1 MKRLAARA
9 SLQRPYDD
17 QIMTPRQLYEW
28 AQHDIPTVTFNYCTQ
43 EQYDE
48 EKSLLEEIFELSRPI
63 VGTQSLH
70 SAIPISTNELV
81 VRKYSTATSM
91 MTVQVFVKKDDV
103 IFDNIAG
110 YVTCKYDS
118 HWWLAYVLDTNR
130 ETEEATVSFLHP
142 HGPAPSFVYPRNPD
156 VLSIHITS
164 VLTKVNPMTATG
176 RTYRVDAEEQAA
188 AATKLAE

>member
-1 MKRLAARA
+1 
-9 SLQRPYDD
+9 
-17 QIMTPRQLYEW
+17 
-28 AQHDIPTVTFNYCTQ
+28 
-43 EQYDE
+43 
-48 EKSLLEEIFELSRPI
+48 
-63 VGTQSLH
+63 
-70 SAIPISTNELV
+70 
-81 VRKYSTATSM
+81 M

-164 VLTKVNPMTATG
+164 VLTKVNPTTATG

>member
-1 MKRLAARA
+1 M
-9 SLQRPYDD
+9 
-17 QIMTPRQLYEW
+17 
-28 AQHDIPTVTFNYCTQ
+28 
-43 EQYDE
+43 E
-48 EKSLLEEIFELSRPI
+48 ERFELSRTI

-103 IFDNIAG
+103 IFDTIALIAG

-142 HGPAPSFVYPRNPD
+142 HGPAPSFLYPRNPD
-156 VLSIHITS
+156 VLSIHIINWCTN
-164 VLTKVNPMTATG
+164 KG
-176 RTYRVDAEEQAA
+176 
-188 AATKLAE
+188 